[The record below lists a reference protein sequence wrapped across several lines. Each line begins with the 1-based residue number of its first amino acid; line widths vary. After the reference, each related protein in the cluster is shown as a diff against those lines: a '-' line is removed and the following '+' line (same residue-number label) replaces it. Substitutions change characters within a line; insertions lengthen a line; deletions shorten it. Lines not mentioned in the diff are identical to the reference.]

1 MLNKFHFSD
10 IIFSK
15 ARSFLSE
22 LKNLLSQRAALH
34 QIKGELYM
42 EAINNIV
49 SMLNGPIWG
58 VGMLVLIV
66 GSGLYFTIRLGFFQF
81 VHFKDMWSRI
91 IDKSES
97 ESGISSFA
105 SFCTTMAMRVGT
117 GNVAGVA
124 VALYMG
130 GPGALFWMIIAGM
143 TNSAVCF
150 TECTL
155 SVLYK
160 NRIDGQYRSGGAY
173 CAERGLGWKAYGAF
187 YAAFFGLGVVLFMP
201 AAATFTICDG
211 FKNALGIPMWISALV
226 IALAMAVV
234 VMGGVK
240 RISSVASMLVPPMV
254 GIYLI
259 ATVVILIANA
269 GQIPSVI
276 AQVVSCAFG
285 SKEALLGGGVGI
297 AIQQGVKRGTFS
309 SASGMGE
316 SMPTAAAAETSHP
329 IKQGMANAAG
339 VWLDTVIVCT
349 ASGLMMLLSGCY
361 NTQFGYIGGIGAM
374 HDQMAQLAADGTY
387 GVIFVQNACSTVM
400 GSIAPLF
407 IAIMLA
413 LFSFTCLISYYY
425 EGETSVLYLFQGDD
439 KAATRKVVIR
449 IMQIVMPILIF
460 IWGNI
465 DSGLAWNLSDL
476 ALGGSTWINMLV
488 VLLLSPKVFAL
499 YKDYEEQ
506 MKAKKDPYYNPDKL
520 CWKGVDVEMWK
531 DINKKRIAE
540 DK

>member
-1 MLNKFHFSD
+1 
-10 IIFSK
+10 
-15 ARSFLSE
+15 
-22 LKNLLSQRAALH
+22 
-34 QIKGELYM
+34 M

-49 SMLNGPIWG
+49 GMLNGPIWG

-201 AAATFTICDG
+201 AAATYTICDG
-211 FKNALGIPMWISALV
+211 FKNALGIPMWVSALV

-254 GIYLI
+254 GVYLI

-361 NTQFGYIGGIGAM
+361 NTQFGYVGGTGAM